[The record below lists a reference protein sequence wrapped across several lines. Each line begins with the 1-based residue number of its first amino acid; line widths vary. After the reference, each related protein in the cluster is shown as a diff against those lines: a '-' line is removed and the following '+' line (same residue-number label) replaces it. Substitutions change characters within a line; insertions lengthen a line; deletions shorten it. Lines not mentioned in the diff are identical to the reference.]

1 MGKGLHR
8 WLVKLVLCVVLQ
20 QVIEI
25 LVVKLRLPRQNDEGK
40 VDKSQGVEFIGLM
53 HVEVAVG
60 EGDVAEPYGF
70 VEQVQQEGA
79 GDGDVRV
86 EELKVSLV

>member
-1 MGKGLHR
+1 M
-8 WLVKLVLCVVLQ
+8 
-20 QVIEI
+20 
-25 LVVKLRLPRQNDEGK
+25 
-40 VDKSQGVEFIGLM
+40 
-53 HVEVAVG
+53 EVAVG